1 MRYTGLFEDFEN
13 VRTTQ
18 PYIVG
23 KIVDEAQ
30 NYIEYL
36 EGKEDTLERLIEYF
50 NRLDKSTLNES
61 KAEILAQL
69 TTFLP
74 CE

>member
-18 PYIVG
+18 PYILG

-30 NYIEYL
+30 NYIQYL
-36 EGKEDTLERLIEYF
+36 EGKEDTLNEVVAY
-50 NRLDKSTLNES
+50 LNELDAS
-61 KAEILAQL
+61 TKTEKKAEILAQL
-69 TTFLP
+69 VTLIP
-74 CE
+74 GK